1 MRIMHDMRSALA
13 AVSVRDRQSLARLT
27 LRRITAGPDTREQGN
42 DPDRD
47 HQDVQLRESPRI
59 ARISMSM
66 ARSGQVVLAPPTRMQ
81 SRGLQRD
88 MLKIGTRATVL
99 GYVHKNVAT
108 ELRAERI
115 TIADK
120 TTELR

>member
-1 MRIMHDMRSALA
+1 MRSRHALKSALA
-13 AVSVRDRQSLARLT
+13 AVLFVTGIAGAAHLSAHHGWTGYEGSKETTLTGTIKTFSYENPHASLDL
-27 LRRITAGPDTREQGN
+27 
-42 DPDRD
+42 
-47 HQDVQLRESPRI
+47 DVN
-59 ARISMSM
+59 
-66 ARSGQVVLAPPTRMQ
+66 GKVWTVVLAPPSRMQ
-81 SRGLQRD
+81 SRGLERD

>member
-1 MRIMHDMRSALA
+1 MRSMFQRSVALA
-13 AVSVRDRQSLARLT
+13 AIIVVTGIAGAVRLT
-27 LRRITAGPDTREQGN
+27 AHHGWTGYEGSKETTLTGTIKVFSYENPHASVDL
-42 DPDRD
+42 
-47 HQDVQLRESPRI
+47 DVN
-59 ARISMSM
+59 
-66 ARSGQVVLAPPTRMQ
+66 GKVWKVVLAPPTRMQ

-88 MLKIGTRATVL
+88 MLKVGTRATVL
-99 GYVHKNVAT
+99 GYVHKNVPA

>member
-1 MRIMHDMRSALA
+1 MRSSSGITSALA
-13 AVSVRDRQSLARLT
+13 VIVFVAGIGGAVRLGAHHGWTGYEGSRETTLTGTIKVSSYENPHASVDL
-27 LRRITAGPDTREQGN
+27 
-42 DPDRD
+42 
-47 HQDVQLRESPRI
+47 DVNGKVWKVI
-59 ARISMSM
+59 
-66 ARSGQVVLAPPTRMQ
+66 LAPPTRMQ

-88 MLKIGTRATVL
+88 ALKIGARATVL
-99 GYVHKNVAT
+99 GYVHKDVPT